1 MLGVCLRKLC
11 PQDSFGYAFREKK
24 TVRKSTPG
32 GCKSGPWGVQNGLRE
47 ASGRLFCASCAQL
60 RRQGRSEAVFG
71 RLWGRSW
78 GALGAVLKPLGPLL
92 GRPGPLLGAL
102 GGRFGTSQGLIW
114 TFWTMSVALREIQ
127 QKPYILQCFWASRAC
142 RRGPKTLQ
150 NWPGRPLGRL
160 VGPKIGLEGPSGG
173 TQGPS

>member
-1 MLGVCLRKLC
+1 MLSERRKL
-11 PQDSFGYAFREKK
+11 YENR
-24 TVRKSTPG
+24 PG
-32 GCKSGPWGVQNGLRE
+32 SKMV
-47 ASGRLFCASCAQL
+47 SGRPPDGSFVPVGPNLAAKAARKPSL
-60 RRQGRSEAVFG
+60 GGSG
-71 RLWGRSW
+71 
-78 GALGAVLKPLGPLL
+78 GALGALLAARGAVLKPLGPLL

-102 GGRFGTSQGLIW
+102 GGGFGTSQGLIW
-114 TFWTMSVALREIQ
+114 TIWTMSVALREIQ
-127 QKPYILQCFWASRAC
+127 QKPCILQCFWASRAC